1 MDSATYLSC
10 RSIMHHHLM
19 HMLVTS
25 LSAWQSDVSLPTASW
40 TVLQCWVCTL
50 HAIRAYLHLFDH
62 VCEVTTDAGRHG
74 AASVTCSNSQDDLV
88 RPVGL
93 PVWQRRLNIT
103 HNKYALIH
111 FHYEG
116 DLDNSQLLC
125 LSCALCETSAAGNL
139 SCLIAWHLM
148 TYCACNKITVHM

>member
-1 MDSATYLSC
+1 MQGGMEL
-10 RSIMHHHLM
+10 R
-19 HMLVTS
+19 V
-25 LSAWQSDVSLPTASW
+25 
-40 TVLQCWVCTL
+40 L
-50 HAIRAYLHLFDH
+50 HAATHKMTWYGQWGYQY
-62 VCEVTTDAGRHG
+62 GRG
-74 AASVTCSNSQDDLV
+74 AF
-88 RPVGL
+88 
-93 PVWQRRLNIT
+93 NIT